1 MSTSSKSQF
10 GKPPAD
16 PLDAEGVAQ
25 VRGAMTAVLAAHPQ
39 LGANGFGDLHE
50 RACMLDAY
58 HLAEFVA
65 ARRWLSQWKKL
76 KQANRRG
83 TSYGLK
89 NVAECEVGYL
99 CNGVFIAA
107 AIAEGFKPTRVGDG
121 PNAFLNIATAAWR

>member
-1 MSTSSKSQF
+1 MSTPLKSQF

-16 PLDAEGVAQ
+16 PLDAEGVAR
-25 VRGAMTAVLAAHPQ
+25 VRGAMEAVLTAHPQ
-39 LGANGFGDLHE
+39 LGANGFGDSDE

-58 HLAEFVA
+58 RLAEFVA

-76 KQANRRG
+76 KQPNLKG

-89 NVAECEVGYL
+89 NIAECEVGYL

-107 AIAEGFKPTRVGDG
+107 AIAEGFEPTRVGDG
-121 PNAFLNIATAAWR
+121 PNAFLNIATAAWQ